1 MNKFTFSVFSEK
13 LIKSI
18 LILPLSQ
25 FATADKTR
33 YLNQVFGANYKS
45 KTTIITERGDTMA
58 GGGELLNNQQTK
70 ILTKELLHSKPF
82 IKYYKDFYK
91 LDINSDELHVL
102 NIIYSFESDNKVYN
116 GSNKYLCDELGFSKN
131 KALRILNNLIDKKYL
146 IKETS
151 KGRLNSIYKI
161 NYIILYQNL
170 LNKQCKNST
179 VKQCQ
184 NRTVNSNEMLQPN
197 NQNYEK
203 ISQLT
208 NNDNAINYEKNSQ
221 IQCQNGT
228 VNSAK
233 MEQLN
238 NINSAKME
246 QIQCQNG
253 TVNSAKMEHN
263 KNIYNNNNN
272 IYAHSK
278 NEHDKTKTKIKSKRS
293 KEELEKKFIEFWDKY
308 PKKVSKKN
316 AKKAFI
322 KLNPSD
328 EQLEK
333 IYKALAEQTKKW
345 KDKQFIPYPATWI
358 NGERWEDE
366 TDTTAKQNNTSGIY
380 EDKKIEYV
388 PVHEN
393 LME

>member
-1 MNKFTFSVFSEK
+1 MMMYFNSFKNEQINFFRIFG
-13 LIKSI
+13 
-18 LILPLSQ
+18 
-25 FATADKTR
+25 KT
-33 YLNQVFGANYKS
+33 YKS

-58 GGGELLNNQQTK
+58 GGGELLNKTFFEILDTQQ
-70 ILTKELLHSKPF
+70 F
-82 IKYYKDFYK
+82 AFYKYYDVLFNIGLKPNEVHTLSIILSFNKAGKDYLGSYGFICK
-91 LDINSDELHVL
+91 KL
-102 NIIYSFESDNKVYN
+102 NITPKTALNALNSLIE
-116 GSNKYLCDELGFSKN
+116 KN
-131 KALRILNNLIDKKYL
+131 FIIKKA
-146 IKETS
+146 S
-151 KGRLNSIYKI
+151 KGGKVSLYKI
-161 NYIILYQNL
+161 NELHLKHIF
-170 LNKQCKNST
+170 LNNISGENPQIQCKIST

-203 ISQLT
+203 ISQIQCKNPT
-208 NNDNAINYEKNSQ
+208 VNSGEIPHINNQNSGEIPQ
-221 IQCQNGT
+221 IQCKNST
-228 VNSAK
+228 VNSG
-233 MEQLN
+233 E
-238 NINSAKME
+238 IP
-246 QIQCQNG
+246 
-253 TVNSAKMEHN
+253 HN

-328 EQLEK
+328 EKLEK

>member
-1 MNKFTFSVFSEK
+1 MMYFNSFKNEQINFFRIFG
-13 LIKSI
+13 
-18 LILPLSQ
+18 
-25 FATADKTR
+25 KT
-33 YLNQVFGANYKS
+33 YKS

-170 LNKQCKNST
+170 LNKQCKNF
-179 VKQCQ
+179 
-184 NRTVNSNEMLQPN
+184 
-197 NQNYEK
+197 
-203 ISQLT
+203 
-208 NNDNAINYEKNSQ
+208 
-221 IQCQNGT
+221 T

-278 NEHDKTKTKIKSKRS
+278 NEHDKTKIKSKRS

-316 AKKAFI
+316 AKKVFL

-328 EQLEK
+328 E
-333 IYKALAEQTKKW
+333 
-345 KDKQFIPYPATWI
+345 
-358 NGERWEDE
+358 
-366 TDTTAKQNNTSGIY
+366 
-380 EDKKIEYV
+380 
-388 PVHEN
+388 
-393 LME
+393 

>member
-1 MNKFTFSVFSEK
+1 
-13 LIKSI
+13 
-18 LILPLSQ
+18 
-25 FATADKTR
+25 
-33 YLNQVFGANYKS
+33 
-45 KTTIITERGDTMA
+45 MA

-184 NRTVNSNEMLQPN
+184 N
-197 NQNYEK
+197 
-203 ISQLT
+203 
-208 NNDNAINYEKNSQ
+208 
-221 IQCQNGT
+221 GT

-238 NINSAKME
+238 NINSVKME

-272 IYAHSK
+272 NNNNNNIYAHSK
-278 NEHDKTKTKIKSKRS
+278 NSNDKTKIKSKRS
-293 KEELEKKFIEFWDKY
+293 KEELEKKFSEFWDKY

>member
-1 MNKFTFSVFSEK
+1 
-13 LIKSI
+13 
-18 LILPLSQ
+18 
-25 FATADKTR
+25 
-33 YLNQVFGANYKS
+33 
-45 KTTIITERGDTMA
+45 MA
-58 GGGELLNNQQTK
+58 GGGELLNKTFFEILDTQQ
-70 ILTKELLHSKPF
+70 F
-82 IKYYKDFYK
+82 AFYKYYDVLFNIGLKPNEVHTLSIILSFNKAGKDYLGSYGFICK
-91 LDINSDELHVL
+91 NL
-102 NIIYSFESDNKVYN
+102 NITPKTALNALNSLIE
-116 GSNKYLCDELGFSKN
+116 KN
-131 KALRILNNLIDKKYL
+131 FIIKKA
-146 IKETS
+146 S
-151 KGRLNSIYKI
+151 KGGKVSLYKI
-161 NYIILYQNL
+161 NELHLKHIF
-170 LNKQCKNST
+170 LNNISGENPQIQCKNPT

-203 ISQLT
+203 ISQ
-208 NNDNAINYEKNSQ
+208 IQCKNS
-221 IQCQNGT
+221 T
-228 VNSAK
+228 VNSG
-233 MEQLN
+233 E
-238 NINSAKME
+238 IP
-246 QIQCQNG
+246 
-253 TVNSAKMEHN
+253 HN